1 VEHCELPKASDIEFV
16 NALRTLLE
24 RRMKEPA
31 ISAREMDRRIDR
43 MLKKKRR
50 EILGR

>member
-1 VEHCELPKASDIEFV
+1 MSKASDIEFV

-31 ISAREMDRRIDR
+31 ISAREMDRRVER
-43 MLKKKRR
+43 MLKRKRR